1 MLAAV
6 ERVSSREDIMRS
18 ASLVKVRGRDVDEF
32 VFKWLQLDSAGA

>member
-18 ASLVKVRGRDVDEF
+18 APFVEVRGRDVYEF